1 MKILLYSANFAP
13 EPTGIGKYSGEMV
26 EWLTSQGHEVRV
38 VCAPPYYP
46 DWRLAEGYR
55 WPMYRH
61 EEMLGA
67 RVWRAP
73 LWVPQHPSGLK
84 RVVHLLSFA
93 LTSLPV
99 MLRQAFWRP
108 DVVVTVAPAFVCAP
122 AGWLTARLSGGKA
135 WLHVQDFEVDVA
147 FGMGLLKGGWLRRS
161 VLAAERLLMRRFD
174 VVSSISGRM
183 VERLHA
189 KGVPVERT
197 HLFPNWVNVEHIRP
211 LQGCSPYRE
220 ELGIAPDAKVVLYSG
235 TLGNKHGLCI
245 LPKAANMLRHRKDIV
260 FVICGDGVMKRELQH
275 ACRDMENVRMLPL
288 QPAER
293 LCDLLGMADIHLLPQ
308 SAEAEDLV
316 LPSKINGMLS
326 SGRPVIATCNP
337 ESELG
342 RVVARCGLVTPPGN
356 AMAMAS
362 AIVQLADAPTDRSD
376 LGGKARRYAEQ
387 RLSINGILS
396 SFCARAGRLSNQP
409 EPVENVSV
417 IERLDLG
424 SVFPPAQRDVAN
436 LNK

>member
-46 DWRLAEGYR
+46 DWKLAEGYR
-55 WPMYRH
+55 APIYRH

-73 LWVPQHPSGLK
+73 LWVPRQPSGLK

-93 LTSLPV
+93 ATSLPV
-99 MLRQAFWRP
+99 MLRQVFWRP
-108 DVVVTVAPAFVCAP
+108 DVVVTVAPAFLCAP

-183 VERLHA
+183 VERLHT
-189 KGVPVERT
+189 KGVAPERT
-197 HLFPNWVNVEHIRP
+197 HLFPNWVNIDHIKP
-211 LQGCSPYRE
+211 LQAVSPYRE
-220 ELGIAPDAKVVLYSG
+220 QLGIAPDAKVVLYSG

-260 FVICGDGVMKRELQH
+260 FVICGDGVMKRELQQ
-275 ACRDMENVRMLPL
+275 ACRDMDNVRMLPL

-293 LCDLLGMADIHLLPQ
+293 LSDLLGMADVHLLPQ

-326 SGRPVIATCNP
+326 SGRPVIATCSP
-337 ESELG
+337 DSELG
-342 RVVARCGLVTPPGN
+342 RVASRCGLVTQPGN
-356 AMAMAS
+356 AMALAS
-362 AIVQLADAPTDRSD
+362 AIVQLTDAPADRGD
-376 LGGKARRYAEQ
+376 LGRKARRYAEQ

-396 SFCARAGRLSNQP
+396 SFCMRAGRLTNQP
-409 EPVENVSV
+409 VLVDQPSV
-417 IERLDLG
+417 IERLDLA
-424 SVFPPAQRDVAN
+424 SVFPPPQRDVAN